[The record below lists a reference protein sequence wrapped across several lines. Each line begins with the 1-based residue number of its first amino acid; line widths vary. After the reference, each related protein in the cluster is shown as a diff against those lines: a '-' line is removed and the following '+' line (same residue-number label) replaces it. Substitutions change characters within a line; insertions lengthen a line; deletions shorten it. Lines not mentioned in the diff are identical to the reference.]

1 LISKRVYGSDNYWWL
16 LLSLPQNAISDVWND
31 LRAGVALFCPS
42 IYDMNKLLQE
52 ILNRKNQLEAN
63 S

>member
-1 LISKRVYGSDNYWWL
+1 MA
-16 LLSLPQNAISDVWND
+16 LPENAISDVWND
-31 LRAGVALFCPS
+31 LREGTALYCPS